1 MNCVSGMTT
10 VRGQNLEYPERI
22 FPDSPMYSTYFDLY
36 SYPSHISEIQPRKV
50 EFISTPHI
58 SQFLHPFGPH
68 LCSISGRPPSQLW
81 RYIILLPRKRKSV
94 LFQRESRVQSVRI
107 HSLKEQEFPEFKL
120 HHFLDFPP
128 NFRLRT
134 WNQSQK
140 FSDTLFCCRRKEKVF
155 CSDGRGECRV

>member
-1 MNCVSGMTT
+1 MNCVSGMTTT

-36 SYPSHISEIQPRKV
+36 SYPSHTSEIQPRKV

-81 RYIILLPRKRKSV
+81 RYIILLPRKSKKCFVPTGEQSIIYILLKSKS
-94 LFQRESRVQSVRI
+94 SR
-107 HSLKEQEFPEFKL
+107 SLNSF
-120 HHFLDFPP
+120 FLDF
-128 NFRLRT
+128 
-134 WNQSQK
+134 
-140 FSDTLFCCRRKEKVF
+140 
-155 CSDGRGECRV
+155 